1 VKLRGRR
8 RQPWPAWAFTL
19 LLAVAATATWSP
31 VAALHVYPAPWRI
44 PWLLLAAG
52 FAAGQLVAFR
62 FEFSGESHVTTLSE
76 VPLLVG
82 LVFTSTE
89 HLLLAALLGTLVGSL
104 WDREAP
110 IKGVFNISV
119 RLLEVVV
126 AAACFHAIVGSRS
139 PVSVVGWLAPF
150 VAIPAANL
158 LSAGCV
164 HLVIAL
170 SIGRFEHT
178 KVKALISEWSGFL
191 ALNIAVGCV
200 AVAGLWTQPLT
211 IIPLLGIG
219 AALRWGFMAHNRLV
233 GENNNLEQVYL
244 FSRALSELD
253 DAEQVI
259 GAVLVEARKRLEC
272 GLAEFSLHGP
282 AGETR
287 YTLTAEGPVL
297 AAHGLGSHPMRAL
310 VVTAGAGVL
319 AQATPSGHR
328 LKEALRQFDVID
340 AVAAPVFGDD
350 GMVGLLICANRL
362 GEHLTFEESDRA
374 VLEALATAT
383 SMALRSSLLLDRLR
397 AEVAS
402 KDYQSLHDALT
413 GLGNRSLFTEHV
425 ATALARSPTDSVV
438 AVMLMDLDRFKEVND
453 TLGHHTGD
461 VMLQQI
467 AAQLVRAIGDHGSVA
482 RLGGDEFAFVVPAAS
497 LAEVVEVASDVLAG
511 GQATVVVEGLRLEV
525 RASLGVAIDYDRGAD
540 RSTLLRRADVA
551 MYRAKSLGT
560 GIEYYQPE
568 SDPHSTKRLVLASEM
583 RLAMHTPALEVH
595 YQPKADL
602 RSGRVSGV
610 EALLRWT
617 HPIYGTINPDE
628 FIPLA
633 EQSGLIRPLTLWVLE
648 SGLSQLAQW
657 NREGLD
663 LTLAVNL
670 SARSVF
676 DAELAD
682 DLGRLLEVNQV
693 APEALTLEITE
704 SSIFGD
710 RPPGHSV
717 IEHLA
722 DLGVRLSIDDFGTGY
737 SSLSRLER
745 LPVHEVKIDKSFVT
759 AMLDNDG
766 HDAIVRSTI
775 DLARNLNLAVV
786 AEGVEDAL
794 TWDRLGALG
803 CDTGQGFYL
812 SRPRRAD
819 DLGGWLGR
827 RLRRER
833 ASAARAAS

>member
-1 VKLRGRR
+1 V
-8 RQPWPAWAFTL
+8 
-19 LLAVAATATWSP
+19 
-31 VAALHVYPAPWRI
+31 
-44 PWLLLAAG
+44 
-52 FAAGQLVAFR
+52 
-62 FEFSGESHVTTLSE
+62 SG
-76 VPLLVG
+76 
-82 LVFTSTE
+82 
-89 HLLLAALLGTLVGSL
+89 
-104 WDREAP
+104 
-110 IKGVFNISV
+110 
-119 RLLEVVV
+119 
-126 AAACFHAIVGSRS
+126 
-139 PVSVVGWLAPF
+139 
-150 VAIPAANL
+150 
-158 LSAGCV
+158 
-164 HLVIAL
+164 
-170 SIGRFEHT
+170 
-178 KVKALISEWSGFL
+178 
-191 ALNIAVGCV
+191 
-200 AVAGLWTQPLT
+200 
-211 IIPLLGIG
+211 
-219 AALRWGFMAHNRLV
+219 
-233 GENNNLEQVYL
+233 
-244 FSRALSELD
+244 LD

-259 GAVLVEARKRLEC
+259 GAVLVEARERLRC
-272 GLAEFSLHGP
+272 GLAELSLLGP

-287 YTLTAEGPVL
+287 YTLDGDGPVV
-297 AAHGLGSHPMRAL
+297 ASHGLGGHPMRAL
-310 VVTAGAGVL
+310 VVAAGGGVL
-319 AQATPSGHR
+319 APASPNGHR
-328 LKEALRQFDVID
+328 LKEALRQCQVQD

-350 GMVGLLICANRL
+350 GLAGLLIGANRL
-362 GEHLTFEESDRA
+362 GERLTFVDSDRE

-402 KDYQSLHDALT
+402 KDYQSRHDALT
-413 GLGNRSLFTEHV
+413 GLGNRSLFTENV
-425 ATALARSPTDSVV
+425 AIALARSPTDSVV

-497 LAEVVEVASDVLAG
+497 QAEVVNVARDVLAG
-511 GQATVVVEGLRLEV
+511 GQATVMVEGLRLEV
-525 RASLGVAIDYDRGAD
+525 RASLGVAIDFDRGAD

-551 MYRAKSLGT
+551 MYRAKSHGT
-560 GIEYYQPE
+560 GIEYYEPE
-568 SDPHSTKRLVLASEM
+568 SDPHSTKRLVLASDM
-583 RLAMHTPALEVH
+583 RLAMHTSALELH

-617 HPIYGTINPDE
+617 HPVYGTIPPDE

-648 SGLSQLAQW
+648 SGLSQLASW

-682 DLGRLLEVNQV
+682 DLDRLLENSHV

-710 RPPGHSV
+710 RPPGHTV
-717 IEHLA
+717 IDHLA

-759 AMLDNDG
+759 AMLDNTG

-775 DLARNLNLAVV
+775 DLARNLNLSVV

-803 CDTGQGFYL
+803 CDIGQGYYL
-812 SRPRRAD
+812 SRPRPAD
-819 DLGGWLGR
+819 ELGGWLGH
-827 RLRRER
+827 RLRGER
-833 ASAARAAS
+833 ALAARKAG